1 MKEIIKFKKYFYE
14 ISKKIEENTGKPYFF
29 SARDVVLLRELFEK
43 RIPSKV
49 INEGIYFAWEKLRN
63 VKNRRKFSFFVSKK
77 FIYKAYERYM
87 EKRIGLSKRNPLK
100 KINLIEEEVK
110 NFLKMNSEEVE
121 YLKIYYRR
129 VLEDLEFIKQNLK
142 TVECLDSVDSK
153 IEEEILK
160 RITEKEKQEI
170 VKILKKRYGR
180 NVFKDDNM
188 KRIGILKY
196 IRNKYRI
203 PYVSSFLH

>member
-1 MKEIIKFKKYFYE
+1 
-14 ISKKIEENTGKPYFF
+14 
-29 SARDVVLLRELFEK
+29 
-43 RIPSKV
+43 
-49 INEGIYFAWEKLRN
+49 
-63 VKNRRKFSFFVSKK
+63 
-77 FIYKAYERYM
+77 M

-110 NFLKMNSEEVE
+110 NFLKMNSEKVE

-142 TVECLDSVDSK
+142 TVECLNSVDSK

-170 VKILKKRYGR
+170 VKILKKRYGG
-180 NVFKDDNM
+180 NLFKDDNM